1 MNWKLWLM
9 SKIVPAPTGST
20 NRKQD
25 KPRNLPQELGRH
37 LVVKL
42 GHDPD
47 WVWSLKYVREPKDN
61 STDVFN
67 IRIFSP
73 QEAEQKH
80 VTISDYASLSSHPDL
95 ILFMGWYDKKI
106 NQVMIQEVAM

>member
-1 MNWKLWLM
+1 MIQIGITSSVKL
-9 SKIVPAPTGST
+9 KTQ
-20 NRKQD
+20 NRRFRISGL
-25 KPRNLPQELGRH
+25 PRRFGRH

-42 GHDPD
+42 SHDPD
-47 WVWSLKYVREPKDN
+47 WVWSLRYVREPKDN